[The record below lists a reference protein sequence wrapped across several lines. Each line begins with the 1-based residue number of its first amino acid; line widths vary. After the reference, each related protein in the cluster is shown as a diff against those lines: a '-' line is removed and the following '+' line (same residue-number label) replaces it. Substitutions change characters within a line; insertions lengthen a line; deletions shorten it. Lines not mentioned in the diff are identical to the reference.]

1 MAVSLGSHTFGCV
14 YNGPPPVPLA
24 EPRVAVVEVFGLHG
38 VGEIE
43 GGRTNRMIP
52 IFGTY
57 RDLSYTTLALLY
69 AAIQTDDAQKGGTV
83 ATLTVDGVSFGN
95 CKFRG
100 VNVDQADVFLNKANN
115 TYVARNILLL
125 FRQLDA

>member
-1 MAVSLGSHTFGCV
+1 MAVSLGAHTFGCV

-57 RDLSYTTLALLY
+57 RSLSYTTLALLY

-100 VNVDQADVFLNKANN
+100 VNVDQSEVFLNKVNN
-115 TYVARNILLL
+115 SYVARNVLLL